1 MINPSRSIADDRKKD
16 KAPPADFVDL
26 FWRYKIVEHNPNS
39 RERDFL
45 RFTPLGNLYMN
56 AQIIRPYLL
65 FIAVVIGLI
74 WTGDDVDEQGRYY
87 VASTKMY
94 YMLVDLIFCIP
105 LLLMI
110 SYGIMYHYVVKYKI
124 ISPVGGA
131 LTAMNAI

>member
-1 MINPSRSIADDRKKD
+1 MFNPTRNIADDRKKD
-16 KAPPADFVDL
+16 KAPPSDFVDL
-26 FWRYKIVEHNPNS
+26 FWQFRYIEHNPNS

-45 RFTPLGNLYMN
+45 RFTPLGNLYMR

-65 FIAVVIGLI
+65 FIAVVLGLI

-87 VASTKMY
+87 VSNNKMY
-94 YMLVDLIFCIP
+94 YMLLDLIFCVP

-110 SYGIMYHYVVKYKI
+110 SYGIMYQYVVKYKI
-124 ISPVGGA
+124 ISPIGGA